1 MTFLLQNFPDT
12 CFCMSW
18 DYFFFYFLCKDLK
31 GLNKLGFFGGKG
43 CLNPL
48 VNRVNKGAKY
58 LNTYNI
64 LIKRKTFA
72 SKLTSTQAEMKVS
85 WITNTCLRWPPLT
98 AIIVPTHQC
107 NACRQVLLFTE
118 SVGIRL

>member
-31 GLNKLGFFGGKG
+31 GLNKLGFLGGKG

-48 VNRVNKGAKY
+48 VNKGAKY
-58 LNTYNI
+58 LNTYNV

-107 NACRQVLLFTE
+107 NARRQVLLFTE